1 MDFDALADEEP
12 ADAAGKAKDYDGR
25 GPAVMIIASQCHAC
39 PRVYV
44 CDVMYT

>member
-25 GPAVMIIASQCHAC
+25 GPVIIITANVTGVCAC
-39 PRVYV
+39 V
-44 CDVMYT
+44 CV